1 MENEI
6 KEIFAAEP
14 KKAKK
19 KELNHLDYVT
29 ITVKEYR
36 KLISKIERVKA
47 QKMALEDIAKVN
59 EKAEEYRRWWREE
72 EHENKK
78 LKEALE
84 EAKSQLKELLGVEDA
99 SDEQTE
105 G

>member
-1 MENEI
+1 MNNEMH
-6 KEIFAAEP
+6 EIVLDD
-14 KKAKK
+14 AKNEK
-19 KELNHLDYVT
+19 PVNPYEYVT

-36 KLISKIERVKA
+36 KMIRKIERIKA
-47 QKMALEDIAKVN
+47 DKKALEEIAKVK
-59 EKAEEYRRWWREE
+59 EKAEDYRRWWREE

-84 EAKSQLKELLGVEDA
+84 DAKSQLKELLGVEDA